1 MTYTN
6 IDSLTSQS
14 RIVLSSL
21 SFKGKGS
28 RSLHLC
34 HPPTPFKETS
44 WSWRHSS
51 QGQVLRHFR
60 FGIDI
65 MAVGEKT
72 EHSTLHLRSVL
83 LSTLFKQRK
92 VIILEKLKVYLL
104 SAPMYLYGTFPIQD
118 ISQFLPTPPFC
129 PARPNSEGLLS
140 CEELKHKFSPSKI
153 QNAGST
159 TEPKRKC
166 RSVEKLFF
174 AMI

>member
-44 WSWRHSS
+44 WSWRHNS

-72 EHSTLHLRSVL
+72 EHSISVL
-83 LSTLFKQRK
+83 C
-92 VIILEKLKVYLL
+92 
-104 SAPMYLYGTFPIQD
+104 
-118 ISQFLPTPPFC
+118 FC
-129 PARPNSEGLLS
+129 PLFSNSAKSSFWRNSKYTYYQHQCIFMGRFPF
-140 CEELKHKFSPSKI
+140 KISPSFSQHPRFVRRGQTQK
-153 QNAGST
+153 G
-159 TEPKRKC
+159 C
-166 RSVEKLFF
+166 
-174 AMI
+174 